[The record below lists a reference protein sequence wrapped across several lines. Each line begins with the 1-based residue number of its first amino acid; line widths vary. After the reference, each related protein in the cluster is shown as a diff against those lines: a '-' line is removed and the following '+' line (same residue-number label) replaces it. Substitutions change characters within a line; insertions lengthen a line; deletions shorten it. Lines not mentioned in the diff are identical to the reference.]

1 MAEFMRG
8 MQCDLIRERPV
19 QDGEIARTF
28 RFTREDALLKTGTN
42 MGFMFLPPPPR
53 FGFTFPEQKLIEK
66 SVMDCSD
73 REISEALNGTVDPI
87 KKRWRSIYTRMRA
100 TAPEL
105 VPAGSV
111 GADQRRQ
118 VLQYPRQHLEEI
130 RPFRKNSQTTPAG

>member
-8 MQCDLIRERPV
+8 MQCDLVRERPV
-19 QDGEIARTF
+19 QGGEIARTF
-28 RFTREDALLKTGTN
+28 RFTREDALQKTGAN
-42 MGFMFLPPPPR
+42 MGFRFLPPAPR

-66 SVMDCSD
+66 SVMDRSD
-73 REISEALNGTVDPI
+73 REISEALNVTVDAI
-87 KKRWRSIYTRMRA
+87 KKRCRSIYTRKRA

-118 VLQYPRQHLEEI
+118 VLQYLRQHLEEI
-130 RPFRKNSQTTPAG
+130 RPFRKDSQTTPAE